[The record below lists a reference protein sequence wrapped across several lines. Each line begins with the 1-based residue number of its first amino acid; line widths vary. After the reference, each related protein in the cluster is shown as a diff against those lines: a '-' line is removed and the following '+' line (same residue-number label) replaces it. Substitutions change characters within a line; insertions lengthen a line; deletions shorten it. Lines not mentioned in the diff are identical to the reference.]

1 MNRRKFLLNSSS
13 LAVVSGALGWFPGLV
28 RGIGPPLD
36 SRIHEFPDTRGEKMQ
51 IQFYFV
57 DVFAD
62 RPLAGNPLAIV
73 PHAERLTEEMMRRIA
88 GELNQAETTFILAP
102 RNGAA
107 DARLRSFTAPGHEV
121 LGAGH
126 NSLGAWWWLAASGE
140 LKLHDGSNHFM
151 QEIGDS
157 VLPVEVRCL
166 GKELSA
172 VVLTQSPPQ
181 FEKICTEISELA
193 AALRLETEDILRTQ
207 PAQVVSTGAGH
218 LLVPVRSLL
227 AIGRARPDAERLA
240 RVLKSVDGEGCYLYS
255 LETVLPSSIAHAR
268 FFNPT
273 MGIAEDSATGTAAGP
288 LACQL
293 VAHGIAKD
301 GSTLMIEQGY
311 EMNRPSI
318 LRAEIDKRVVRLAGR
333 CVQVI
338 EGTMR
343 IE

>member
-1 MNRRKFLLNSSS
+1 MNHRKFLLDSSRIV
-13 LAVVSGALGWFPGLV
+13 AVSGALGWYADDAV
-28 RGIGPPLD
+28 GIEPRRDL
-36 SRIHEFPDTRGEKMQ
+36 SIYAISKTGEEGMQ
-51 IQFYFV
+51 TQFYFV

-62 RPLAGNPLAIV
+62 RPFTGNPLAIV
-73 PHAERLTEEMMRRIA
+73 PHADNLTEETMRRIA
-88 GELNQAETTFILAP
+88 GELNQAETTFILSSK
-102 RNGAA
+102 NA

-121 LGAGH
+121 FGAGH

-151 QEIGDS
+151 QEIGDR
-157 VLPVEVRCL
+157 VLPLEVRCQ
-166 GKELSA
+166 GGELSA

-181 FEKICTEISELA
+181 FDKVCTDHSELA
-193 AALRLETEDILRTQ
+193 AALRLEIEDILTRL

-218 LLVPVRSLL
+218 LLVPVKSVA

-240 RVLKSVDGEGCYLYS
+240 RLLKSVDGEGCYLYS
-255 LETVLPSSIAHAR
+255 LETVSPSSIAHAR

-273 MGIAEDSATGTAAGP
+273 MGIVEDAATGTAAGP

-293 VAHGIAKD
+293 VSHGIARD
-301 GSTLMIEQGY
+301 ASALLIEQGY

-318 LRAEIDKRVVRLAGR
+318 LRVEVDKKTVRLAGR
-333 CVQVI
+333 CVKVI
-338 EGTMR
+338 KGTMR